1 MNKKNLNIFKKREN
15 LILGLNSALSL
26 GCKIVNIRPEDLSA
40 GVPHLILGLL
50 WQIIRHAL
58 LKNISLSK
66 NVDIMGEF
74 GKIQGQ
80 VIDNVNFSTFET
92 G

>member
-66 NVDIMGEF
+66 NVDIMG
-74 GKIQGQ
+74 KYKYPN
-80 VIDNVNFSTFET
+80 DNINIF
-92 G
+92 